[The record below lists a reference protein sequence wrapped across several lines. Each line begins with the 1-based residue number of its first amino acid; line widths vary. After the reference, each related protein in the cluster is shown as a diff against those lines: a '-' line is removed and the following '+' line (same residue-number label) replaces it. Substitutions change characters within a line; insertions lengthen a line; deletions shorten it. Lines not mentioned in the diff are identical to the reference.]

1 MAYKV
6 LALKYRPQKFDD
18 VVGQNQITTTLKNS
32 FIKDRIAQ
40 GYIFTGPRGVGKT
53 TSARI
58 LAMAL
63 NADGGP
69 DIEFDPKS
77 ETSMEI
83 SSGRALDVIEIDG
96 ASNRGI
102 DEIRSLREQIKFA
115 PMKSKYKIIIIDEV
129 HMLTIP
135 AFNALLRTL
144 EEPPAHGKFIFC
156 TTDIHK
162 VPITIISR
170 CQRFDFNLILE
181 KTIVNRL
188 AHILSEENIEYE
200 KEALYLISRKADG
213 SMRDAL
219 SSLDQIISFCDKNIT
234 HDKVSEVLGVIPI
247 DIYFDYTDSIRES
260 NGAKMLNTLNTMIN
274 YGISI
279 PELINDIN
287 IHIRNLIYSTIDKG
301 VDSLKVN
308 DDTKLLY
315 QNESKYWNKNN
326 LLKVGDNLSSLFKYI
341 RISESPAL
349 LLEMA
354 SMNLL
359 HSIDMKISHKVKA
372 SNENLIN
379 QNNSKIKDLEE
390 LKPLEI
396 KNDIL
401 EDNKLIDENEISK
414 QIKEGDLLELE
425 ATEIEKENQED
436 IKLSD
441 ENEISKQIIEEAK
454 VVDKIINKNQN
465 FPVTLESLINDWK
478 TIMDYLYDKRP
489 SLGSVL
495 NTSRPTGFD
504 GENITIHLSGEI
516 EFHIKL
522 VEKYL
527 DVLEKIIS
535 EKIGKNIKVLFRREK
550 IESKIE
556 IKKEIITQNLAFK
569 KDEKTLDRILD
580 VFDGEI
586 LR

>member
-1 MAYKV
+1 MLTGFSNSGARPLNESKMAYKV

-18 VVGQNQITTTLKNS
+18 VVGQDQITTTLKNS

-69 DIEFDPKS
+69 NIRFDPKS

-83 SSGRALDVIEIDG
+83 STGRALDVIEIDG

-274 YGISI
+274 YGTSI

-287 IHIRNLIYSTIDKG
+287 IHIRNLIYSTIDQG

-315 QNESKYWNKNN
+315 LNESKYWNKKN

-359 HSIDMKISHKVKA
+359 HSIDMEISHRVKA
-372 SNENLIN
+372 PIENLIN
-379 QNNSKIKDLEE
+379 QNDSKTKNLEE
-390 LKPLEI
+390 LEVI
-396 KNDIL
+396 R
-401 EDNKLIDENEISK
+401 
-414 QIKEGDLLELE
+414 
-425 ATEIEKENQED
+425 IEKKTRKD

-441 ENEISKQIIEEAK
+441 ENEINKQIKEEAE
-454 VVDKIINKNQN
+454 VVDKTITKNQN
-465 FPVTLESLINDWK
+465 SPVTLESLINDWK
-478 TIMDYLYDKRP
+478 IIMDYLYDKRP

-495 NTSRPTGFD
+495 NTSYPTGFD

-535 EKIGKNIKVLFRREK
+535 EKIRKNIKVLFKREK

-556 IKKEIITQNLAFK
+556 IKKEIITQNSAVK

>member
-1 MAYKV
+1 MLTGFSNSGARPLNESKMAYKV

-18 VVGQNQITTTLKNS
+18 VVGQDQITTTLKNS

-69 DIEFDPKS
+69 NIRFDPKS

-83 SSGRALDVIEIDG
+83 STGRALDVIEIDG

-102 DEIRSLREQIKFA
+102 DEIRALREQIKFA

-188 AHILSEENIEYE
+188 AHILFEENIEYE

-234 HDKVSEVLGVIPI
+234 HDKVSEVLGVIPT

-274 YGISI
+274 YGTSI

-287 IHIRNLIYSTIDKG
+287 IHIRNLIYSTIDQG

-315 QNESKYWNKNN
+315 LNESKYWNKKN

-359 HSIDMKISHKVKA
+359 HSIDMEISHRVKA
-372 SNENLIN
+372 PIENLIN
-379 QNNSKIKDLEE
+379 QNDSKTKNLEE
-390 LKPLEI
+390 LEVI
-396 KNDIL
+396 R
-401 EDNKLIDENEISK
+401 
-414 QIKEGDLLELE
+414 
-425 ATEIEKENQED
+425 IEKKTRKD

-441 ENEISKQIIEEAK
+441 ENEINKQIKEEAE
-454 VVDKIINKNQN
+454 VVDKTITKNQN
-465 FPVTLESLINDWK
+465 SPVTLESLINDWK
-478 TIMDYLYDKRP
+478 IIMDYLYDKRP

-495 NTSRPTGFD
+495 NTSYPTGFD

-535 EKIGKNIKVLFRREK
+535 EKIRKNIKVLFKREK

-556 IKKEIITQNLAFK
+556 IKKEIITQNSAVK